1 MKTRTWIFVFTLFF
15 MLSACGRK
23 AADDHEHKEGEK
35 HDQEKES
42 GQKGKHDEK
51 GKSEKKSEA
60 HSEEKGTVKLSLEA
74 LKNAGI
80 KTAPA
85 KAEAI
90 AETLAVTATV
100 AHNQDR
106 LFHVTPRITGRVV
119 DVRVSIGSEVKTG
132 TVLATLDSTELGQTK
147 LEYIKSQTLLELA
160 KGSYEREKSLFEQK
174 IAAKKD
180 VLAAEAEY
188 RKAQAEARSVHERL
202 RLYGLSEQAINNLN
216 ESPSLYT
223 LTAPGPGVV
232 IEREMSK
239 GEVIEA
245 GKKVATV
252 SDLSTVW
259 VLLNIHEKDLAK
271 VKQGTTVKIHT
282 ESYPGEVFSGKV
294 AYIGNIVDPQSRT
307 VPVRVEVPNPRA
319 RLKPGMFATAEVITG
334 TSSTQ
339 SVMIPSSAIQKIEGK
354 PSVFVQEK
362 DGTFAKRDL
371 QLGQE
376 FGNSVEV
383 KAGLKEGELVVV
395 TGAFTLKSE
404 LLKEGLEGHG
414 H

>member
-1 MKTRTWIFVFTLFF
+1 MRQTGSMLFVAAVFFLAFLGCGGKTETELETRTEAKKT
-15 MLSACGRK
+15 S
-23 AADDHEHKEGEK
+23 
-35 HDQEKES
+35 
-42 GQKGKHDEK
+42 EK
-51 GKSEKKSEA
+51 GKEEKHEDEKKG
-60 HSEEKGTVKLSLEA
+60 EEKHEDEKERVKLSPEA

-90 AETLAVTATV
+90 AETFAVTATI

-119 DVRVSIGSEVKTG
+119 DVRVSVGSEVKTG
-132 TVLATLDSTELGQTK
+132 TVLAMLDSTELGQTK

-160 KGSYEREKSLFEQK
+160 KATYEREKSLFDQK

-188 RKAQAEARSVHERL
+188 LKAQAEARSLHERL
-202 RLYGLSEQAINNLN
+202 RLYGLSDQAINNLN
-216 ESPSLYT
+216 NSPSVYT
-223 LTAPGPGVV
+223 LTSPGPGVL

-245 GKKVATV
+245 GKKVATI

-271 VKQGTTVKIHT
+271 VKQGTSVKIHT
-282 ESYPGEVFSGKV
+282 ESYPGEVFAGKV
-294 AYIGNIVDPQSRT
+294 AYIGNVVDPQSRT

-319 RLKPGMFATAEVITG
+319 RLKPGMFATAEVVTG
-334 TSSTQ
+334 ISSTEAI
-339 SVMIPSSAIQKIEGK
+339 MILSSAIQKIEGK
-354 PSVFVQEK
+354 PSVFVQDK
-362 DGTFAKRDL
+362 DGSFAKREL
-371 QLGQE
+371 ELGRE

>member
-1 MKTRTWIFVFTLFF
+1 

-23 AADDHEHKEGEK
+23 TADDHEHKEGEK

-42 GQKGKHDEK
+42 GQKGKSDEK

-60 HSEEKGTVKLSLEA
+60 HSEEKGTVKLSPEA
-74 LKNAGI
+74 LKNAGV
-80 KTAPA
+80 KTASA
-85 KAEAI
+85 RMES
-90 AETLAVTATV
+90 VTATLQVTANV

-106 LFHVTPRITGRVV
+106 LFHVTPRIAGRVV
-119 DVRVSIGSEVKTG
+119 DVRVSVGSEVKTG
-132 TVLATLDSTELGQTK
+132 TVLATLDSTELGQAK
-147 LEYIKSQTLLELA
+147 VEYLKTQTFLELA
-160 KGSYEREKSLFEQK
+160 RTNYEREKNLFDQK
-174 IAAKKD
+174 IAARKD

-188 RKAQAEARSVHERL
+188 RRTEAEARMLHERL
-202 RLYGLSEQAINNLN
+202 RLYGLSDQAIANLN
-216 ESPSLYT
+216 HAPSHYF
-223 LTAPGPGVV
+223 LTAPGAGVV
-232 IEREMSK
+232 IEKEITQ
-239 GEVIEA
+239 GEVVEPA
-245 GKKVATV
+245 KKVFSI

-271 VKQGTTVKIHT
+271 VKQDATVKIKT
-282 ESYPGEVFSGKV
+282 ESYPGEVFAGKV

-307 VPVRVEVPNPRA
+307 VPVRVVVPNPQA
-319 RLKPGMFATAEVITG
+319 RLKPGMFATAEVVTG
-334 TSSTQ
+334 ISSTEAI
-339 SVMIPSSAIQKIEGK
+339 MIPSSAIQKIEGK

-362 DGTFAKRDL
+362 DGSFAKREL
-371 QLGQE
+371 ELGRE

-383 KAGLKEGELVVV
+383 KAGLKEGEQVVV

>member
-1 MKTRTWIFVFTLFF
+1 MRQTGSMLFVAAVFFLAFLGCADKKETEIVRRTEAKKT
-15 MLSACGRK
+15 S
-23 AADDHEHKEGEK
+23 
-35 HDQEKES
+35 
-42 GQKGKHDEK
+42 EK
-51 GKSEKKSEA
+51 GK
-60 HSEEKGTVKLSLEA
+60 EEKHAEEKERVKLSPEA

-90 AETLAVTATV
+90 TETLAVTATI

-106 LFHVTPRITGRVV
+106 LFHVTPQITGRVE
-119 DVRVSIGSEVKTG
+119 DVRVSIGSDVKTG
-132 TVLATLDSTELGQTK
+132 TVLAMLDSTELGQNK

-160 KGSYEREKSLFEQK
+160 KATYDREKSLFDQK

-202 RLYGLSEQAINNLN
+202 RLYGLSDEAINNPN
-216 ESPSLYT
+216 SSPSLYT
-223 LTAPGPGVV
+223 LTSPGPGVV

-271 VKQGTTVKIHT
+271 VKQSATVKIYT
-282 ESYPGEVFSGKV
+282 ESHPGEMFAGKV
-294 AYIGNIVDPQSRT
+294 AYISNIVDPQSRT

-319 RLKPGMFATAEVITG
+319 RLKPGMFATAEVV
-334 TSSTQ
+334 TSISSMQ
-339 SVMIPSSAIQKIEGK
+339 AIMIPSSAIQKIKGQ
-354 PSVFVQEK
+354 PSIFVQEK
-362 DGTFAKRDL
+362 DGSFAKRQLDL
-371 QLGQE
+371 GRD
-376 FGNSVEV
+376 FGSSVEV
-383 KAGLKEGELVVV
+383 KVGLKEGEQVVV
-395 TGAFTLKSE
+395 SGAFTLKSE

>member
-1 MKTRTWIFVFTLFF
+1 MRQTGSMLFVAAVVFF
-15 MLSACGRK
+15 AFLGC
-23 AADDHEHKEGEK
+23 GEK
-35 HDQEKES
+35 KETDLDHRTEAKKTS
-42 GQKGKHDEK
+42 EK
-51 GKSEKKSEA
+51 GK
-60 HSEEKGTVKLSLEA
+60 EEKHEGETKGEQKHAEEKERVKLSPEA

-90 AETLAVTATV
+90 AETLAVTATI

-119 DVRVSIGSEVKTG
+119 DVRVSLGSGVKAG
-132 TVLATLDSTELGQTK
+132 SILAVLDSTELGQAK
-147 LEYIKSQTLLELA
+147 SEYIKAQTLLDLA
-160 KGSYEREKSLFEQK
+160 KANYEREKSLFDQK

-188 RKAQAEARSVHERL
+188 RKAEAEARSFHERL
-202 RLYGLSEQAINNLN
+202 RLYGLSDQAINNLN
-216 ESPSLYT
+216 NSPSLYT
-223 LTAPGPGVV
+223 LTSPGPGVV

-245 GKKVATV
+245 GKKVATI

-271 VKQGTTVKIHT
+271 VKQGATVKIHT
-282 ESYPGEVFSGKV
+282 ESYPGEVFAGKV
-294 AYIGNIVDPQSRT
+294 AYIGNVVDPQTRT
-307 VPVRVEVPNPRA
+307 VPLRVEVPNPRA
-319 RLKPGMFATAEVITG
+319 RLKPGMFATAEVVTG
-334 TSSTQ
+334 TSSTEAI
-339 SVMIPSSAIQKIEGK
+339 MIPSSAIQKIEGK
-354 PSVFVQEK
+354 PSVFVQGK
-362 DGTFAKRDL
+362 DGSFAKRELDL
-371 QLGQE
+371 GRE

-383 KAGLKEGELVVV
+383 KAGLKEGEQVVV

>member
-1 MKTRTWIFVFTLFF
+1 MMRKNLLFILV
-15 MLSACGRK
+15 MSTVLIGSGC
-23 AADDHEHKEGEK
+23 GEK
-35 HDQEKES
+35 HDNRAEKKLVDKHEEKEA
-42 GQKGKHDEK
+42 GG
-51 GKSEKKSEA
+51 EKKGEQKHA
-60 HSEEKGTVKLSLEA
+60 EEKERVKLSPDA

-85 KAEAI
+85 NAEAI
-90 AETLAVTATV
+90 AETLAVTATI

-119 DVRVSIGSEVKTG
+119 DVRAGVGSEVKSG
-132 TVLATLDSTELGQTK
+132 SVLALLDSTELGQTK
-147 LEYIKSQTLLELA
+147 LDYMKSQTFLELA
-160 KGSYEREKSLFEQK
+160 KGSYEREKSLFDQK

-188 RKAQAEARSVHERL
+188 RKAEAEARSLHERL
-202 RLYGLSEQAINNLN
+202 RLYGLSDQAINNLN
-216 ESPSLYT
+216 NSPSVYT
-223 LTAPGPGVV
+223 LTSPGPGVV

-245 GKKVATV
+245 GKKVATIA
-252 SDLSTVW
+252 DLSTVW

-271 VKQGTTVKIHT
+271 VKLGTSVKIHT
-282 ESYPGEVFSGKV
+282 ESYPGEVFTGKV
-294 AYIGNIVDPQSRT
+294 AYIGNVVDPQSRT

-319 RLKPGMFATAEVITG
+319 RLKPGMFATAEVVTG
-334 TSSTQ
+334 VSSSQ
-339 SVMIPSSAIQKIEGK
+339 AIMIPSSAIQKIEGK

-362 DGTFAKRDL
+362 DGSFAKREL
-371 QLGQE
+371 ELGRE

-383 KAGLKEGELVVV
+383 KAGLKEGEQVVV

>member
-1 MKTRTWIFVFTLFF
+1 M
-15 MLSACGRK
+15 
-23 AADDHEHKEGEK
+23 
-35 HDQEKES
+35 
-42 GQKGKHDEK
+42 
-51 GKSEKKSEA
+51 
-60 HSEEKGTVKLSLEA
+60 
-74 LKNAGI
+74 
-80 KTAPA
+80 
-85 KAEAI
+85 
-90 AETLAVTATV
+90 TATI

-106 LFHVTPRITGRVV
+106 LFHVTPRITGRVI
-119 DVRVSIGSEVKTG
+119 DVRVSVGSEVKSG
-132 TVLATLDSTELGQTK
+132 KVLAMLDSTELGQTK
-147 LEYIKSQTLLELA
+147 VEYIKSQTLLELA
-160 KGSYEREKSLFEQK
+160 KATYDREKSLFDQK

-202 RLYGLSEQAINNLN
+202 RLYGLSDQAINNLN
-216 ESPSLYT
+216 SSPSLYT
-223 LTAPGPGVV
+223 LTSPGPGVV

-271 VKQGTTVKIHT
+271 VKQAATVKIHT
-282 ESYPGEVFSGKV
+282 ESYPGEVFAGKV

-319 RLKPGMFATAEVITG
+319 RLKPGMFATAEVVTG
-334 TSSTQ
+334 ISSTEAI
-339 SVMIPSSAIQKIEGK
+339 MIPSSAIQKIEGK

-362 DGTFAKRDL
+362 DGSFAKRQLDL
-371 QLGQE
+371 GRE
-376 FGNSVEV
+376 FGSSVEV
-383 KAGLKEGELVVV
+383 KAGLKEGEQVVV
-395 TGAFTLKSE
+395 SGAFTLKSE

>member
-1 MKTRTWIFVFTLFF
+1 MLFVAAVFFFAFLGCGGKKETELESRAEAKKT
-15 MLSACGRK
+15 S
-23 AADDHEHKEGEK
+23 
-35 HDQEKES
+35 
-42 GQKGKHDEK
+42 EK
-51 GKSEKKSEA
+51 GKEEKHEDEKKGEQKHA
-60 HSEEKGTVKLSLEA
+60 EEKERVKLSPEA

-90 AETLAVTATV
+90 AETLAVTATI

-119 DVRVSIGSEVKTG
+119 DVRVSVGSEVKTG
-132 TVLATLDSTELGQTK
+132 TVLAMLDSTELGQTK

-160 KGSYEREKSLFEQK
+160 KGNYEREKSLFDQK

-188 RKAQAEARSVHERL
+188 RKAEAEARSLHERL
-202 RLYGLSEQAINNLN
+202 RLYGLSDQAINNLN
-216 ESPSLYT
+216 NSPSLYT
-223 LTAPGPGVV
+223 LTSPGPGVV

-245 GKKVATV
+245 GKKVATI

-282 ESYPGEVFSGKV
+282 ESYPGEGFAGKV
-294 AYIGNIVDPQSRT
+294 AYIGNVVDPQSRT

-319 RLKPGMFATAEVITG
+319 RLKPGMFATAEVVTG
-334 TSSTQ
+334 ISSTQ
-339 SVMIPSSAIQKIEGK
+339 SIMIPSSAIQKIEGQA
-354 PSVFVQEK
+354 SVFVQEK
-362 DGTFAKRDL
+362 DGSFAKRQLDL
-371 QLGQE
+371 GRE

-383 KAGLKEGELVVV
+383 KAGLKEGEQVVV

>member
-1 MKTRTWIFVFTLFF
+1 MTRKNLIFVLALFIAF
-15 MLSACGRK
+15 AGFGCGGK
-23 AADDHEHKEGEK
+23 SEPQAEKKTEATHEGEK
-35 HDQEKES
+35 EGGEKHEDEKKG
-42 GQKGKHDEK
+42 GQKH
-51 GKSEKKSEA
+51 A
-60 HSEEKGTVKLSLEA
+60 EEKGRVKLSPEG

-80 KTAPA
+80 KTAAA

-90 AETLAVTATV
+90 TDTLAVTATIS
-100 AHNQDR
+100 HNQDR

-119 DVRVSIGSEVKTG
+119 DVRASVGSEVKAG
-132 TVLATLDSTELGQTK
+132 SILAVLDSTELGQAK

-160 KGSYEREKSLFEQK
+160 KANYDREKSLFDQK

-188 RKAQAEARSVHERL
+188 RKAEAEARSLHERL
-202 RLYGLSEQAINNLN
+202 RLYGLSDQAINNLN
-216 ESPSLYT
+216 NSPSLYT
-223 LTAPGPGVV
+223 LTSPGPGVV

-245 GKKVATV
+245 GKKVATI

-282 ESYPGEVFSGKV
+282 ESYPGEVFAGKV
-294 AYIGNIVDPQSRT
+294 AYIGNVVDPQTRT
-307 VPVRVEVPNPRA
+307 VPLRVEVPNPRA
-319 RLKPGMFATAEVITG
+319 RLKPGMFATAEVVTG
-334 TSSTQ
+334 ISSTEAII
-339 SVMIPSSAIQKIEGK
+339 IPSSAIQKIEGK
-354 PSVFVQEK
+354 PSVFVQGK
-362 DGTFAKRDL
+362 DGSFAKREL
-371 QLGQE
+371 ELGRE

-383 KAGLKEGELVVV
+383 KAGLKEGEQVVV